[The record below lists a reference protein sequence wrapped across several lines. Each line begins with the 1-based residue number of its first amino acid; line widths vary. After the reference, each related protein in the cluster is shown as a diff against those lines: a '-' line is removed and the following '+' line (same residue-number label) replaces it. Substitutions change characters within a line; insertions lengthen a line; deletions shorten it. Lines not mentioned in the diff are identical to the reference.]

1 MHIHAHFFILISSTW
16 RFLPYSVLDLPVL
29 SDISGLPYLQHQGE
43 VLSLRDHHK
52 RILRPILGLGRDR
65 YVFAVYHP
73 CWLVTTPGVLISGH
87 IRIGMI
93 FSGRKGGYL
102 SHCGKRPG
110 PNLPRKSPISM
121 ARADSP
127 RAARRACSAH
137 TPSPRLAPAPAA
149 PHWSLAA
156 ASTRDGSATCSITPM
171 RPPEPHPERPGVG
184 CSQQQESQR
193 DGPSSATDWLHPPL
207 AVHMQS

>member
-1 MHIHAHFFILISSTW
+1 MHPAASTLPAVARATAGRFVRCEWLIGRVVCVPKS
-16 RFLPYSVLDLPVL
+16 PA
-29 SDISGLPYLQHQGE
+29 SGFC
-43 VLSLRDHHK
+43 VS
-52 RILRPILGLGRDR
+52 
-65 YVFAVYHP
+65 
-73 CWLVTTPGVLISGH
+73 CSGH
-87 IRIGMI
+87 GWPSVVRCLGHWRSRESAHGWTSDRS
-93 FSGRKGGYL
+93 FT
-102 SHCGKRPG
+102 HCELPPG
-110 PNLPRKSPISM
+110 PNPTRKSPISM

-207 AVHMQS
+207 AVHMQNRKLPKILCVAKVNPEHGR

>member
-1 MHIHAHFFILISSTW
+1 MSQARLPRTEPSTELITAHKGNNCDAHAALQTRDFSA
-16 RFLPYSVLDLPVL
+16 LPKHRVKFR
-29 SDISGLPYLQHQGE
+29 GLPASYRAL
-43 VLSLRDHHK
+43 
-52 RILRPILGLGRDR
+52 
-65 YVFAVYHP
+65 
-73 CWLVTTPGVLISGH
+73 PGDVAA
-87 IRIGMI
+87 
-93 FSGRKGGYL
+93 
-102 SHCGKRPG
+102 HCEKRPG

-193 DGPSSATDWLHPPL
+193 DGPSSATD
-207 AVHMQS
+207 